1 MKTLFV
7 TGNSLLHRLS
17 ARVKLIGLAT
27 TSIILIVV
35 QSPVLLG
42 ASTLAA
48 AALYASVGLGW
59 RQSWLRL
66 KPVLLTIFIVA
77 VFAFFVNSA
86 EEAAVISLRL
96 TTLVLLAAAVTATTT
111 IGEFIDEIT
120 LAAQPL
126 ERLGLVRASDI
137 GLAVG
142 LVIRFVPEVLG
153 RYQAI
158 RDAHDARGLKVRPLT
173 VAVPLIIL
181 TLKNADDIAAA
192 IDARGIR
199 GHKHAPNAL
208 EKHI

>member
-66 KPVLLTIFIVA
+66 KPVLLTILIVA

-111 IGEFIDEIT
+111 IGEFVDEIT
-120 LAAQPL
+120 LAARPL

-181 TLKNADDIAAA
+181 TLKNADDVAAA
-192 IDARGIR
+192 IDARGVR

>member
-66 KPVLLTIFIVA
+66 KPVLLTILIVA

-96 TTLVLLAAAVTATTT
+96 TTLVVLAAAVTATTT
-111 IGEFIDEIT
+111 IGEFVDEIT
-120 LAAQPL
+120 LAARPL

-173 VAVPLIIL
+173 LAVPLIIL

>member
-1 MKTLFV
+1 MNTLYV

-17 ARVKLIGLAT
+17 ARAKLIALAAT
-27 TSIILIVV
+27 GIALIVLA
-35 QSPVLLG
+35 SPLLLG
-42 ASTLAA
+42 ISTLAA
-48 AALYASVGLGW
+48 IALYASVGIGW

-66 KPVLLTIFIVA
+66 RPVFLTIFVVA
-77 VFAFFVNSA
+77 IFALLVNSP
-86 EEAAVISLRL
+86 EEAAVTLLRL
-96 TTLVLLAAAVTATTT
+96 TTLVLLAAAVTATTG
-111 IGEFIDEIT
+111 IGEFVDEIT
-120 LAAQPL
+120 LAARPL

-158 RDAHDARGLKVRPLT
+158 RDAHDARGLKARPLT
-173 VAVPLIIL
+173 LAVPLIIL

-199 GHKHAPNAL
+199 GHKPARRSK
-208 EKHI
+208 ER

>member
-7 TGNSLLHRLS
+7 TGSSLLHRLS
-17 ARVKLIGLAT
+17 ARVKLIGLAA

-42 ASTLAA
+42 TSTFAA

-66 KPVLLTIFIVA
+66 KPVLLTILIVA

-120 LAAQPL
+120 LAARPL
-126 ERLGLVRASDI
+126 EQLGLVRASDI

-158 RDAHDARGLKVRPLT
+158 RDAHNARGLKVRPLT

>member
-7 TGNSLLHRLS
+7 TGNSVLHRLS